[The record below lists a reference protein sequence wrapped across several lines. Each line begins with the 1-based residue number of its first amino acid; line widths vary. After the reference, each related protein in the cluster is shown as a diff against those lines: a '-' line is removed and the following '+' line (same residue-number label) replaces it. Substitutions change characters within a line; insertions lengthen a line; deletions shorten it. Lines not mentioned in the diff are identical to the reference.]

1 MSIVNVPHPAAGKQ
15 SGLGGAQRAGFST
28 RWVRPST
35 ALLTVSGELDAAN
48 SRQFADYAVGHISC
62 SKELILDLRSVEFF
76 SVSCVPALHNL
87 NMRCAREGVGWT
99 LVPSTAVSRVLR
111 ICDADEQLPATPTV
125 ATALLRLRNGF
136 PCTGAGAYG
145 EGATDAIFAV

>member
-1 MSIVNVPHPAAGKQ
+1 MSIVNVPPPTAGEQ
-15 SGLGGAQRAGFST
+15 SDLRGDQMAGFRT

-35 ALLTVSGELDAAN
+35 ALVTVSGELDAAN
-48 SRQFADYAVGHISC
+48 SRQFAEYAVGHISC

-87 NMRCAREGVGWT
+87 NMRCAREGVGWA

-111 ICDADEQLPATPTV
+111 ICDPDAQLPTTPTV
-125 ATALLRLRNGF
+125 ATALSWLRNRF
-136 PCTGAGAYG
+136 LHTGPYG
-145 EGATDAIFAV
+145 NGATDAIFAV